1 MLSLPVCALRS
12 ITTMQD
18 LEIGEFDAQLEY
30 AVLGLFASHSV
41 PAIKSVTFRG
51 NLSGGVALLACA
63 HCTSSMPEAS
73 TNEPRYSP
81 TFAQRHYYDFRFA
94 VGLRKILH
102 LLPVLARRFRHLFR
116 TAKHGDVCHVGVVP
130 AP

>member
-18 LEIGEFDAQLEY
+18 LEMGEFDAQLEY
-30 AVLGLFASHSV
+30 VMLGLFASHSA
-41 PAIKSVTFRG
+41 PAIISVKFQG
-51 NLSGGVALLACA
+51 ELSGDVALLTCA

-81 TFAQRHYYDFRFA
+81 TFAQERYWDFWLL
-94 VGLRKILH
+94 VGSRKMQH
-102 LLPVLARRFRHLFR
+102 LLPVLVRSFCHLF
-116 TAKHGDVCHVGVVP
+116 
-130 AP
+130 

>member
-18 LEIGEFDAQLEY
+18 LKMGEFDAQLEY
-30 AVLGLFASHSV
+30 VVLGLLASHSA
-41 PAIKSVTFRG
+41 PAKTSVTFQG
-51 NLSGGVALLACA
+51 NLSGNVTLFTCA

-94 VGLRKILH
+94 RCWLAQDVAPFACSGAQLPPP
-102 LLPVLARRFRHLFR
+102 LLNGQTR
-116 TAKHGDVCHVGVVP
+116 
-130 AP
+130 

>member
-18 LEIGEFDAQLEY
+18 LEMGEFDAQLEY
-30 AVLGLFASHSV
+30 AELGLVASHSV
-41 PAIKSVTFRG
+41 PAIISVTFRR
-51 NLSGGVALLACA
+51 NLSGNAALLACA

-81 TFAQRHYYDFRFA
+81 TFAQERYWDFWLL
-94 VGLRKILH
+94 VGSRKMQH
-102 LLPVLARRFRHLFR
+102 LLPVLVRSFCHLF
-116 TAKHGDVCHVGVVP
+116 
-130 AP
+130 